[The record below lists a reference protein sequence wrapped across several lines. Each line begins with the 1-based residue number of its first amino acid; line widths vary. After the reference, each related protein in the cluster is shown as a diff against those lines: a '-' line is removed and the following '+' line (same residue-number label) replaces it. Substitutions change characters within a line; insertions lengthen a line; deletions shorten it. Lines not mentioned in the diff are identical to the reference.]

1 MAFFSKQM
9 EQRNQGLWVTPAR
22 KVPKVRRKL
31 QKPPSKL
38 QSNAGYRFSSSASTT
53 TSTSTARD
61 PADNKPRPQAQAS
74 PSSTSRES
82 TQAVSCRREGRLYEQ
97 EQPSEFFRRPRPRA
111 DIVPELANLHISN
124 RQPHASPG
132 SDSTNNPSTP
142 KMRRRAKTPILS
154 IGQLEEVP
162 RPTNTPSK
170 TSSVDLIAEQYQAVL
185 EYRHSYSSVYS
196 DQSVECPL
204 STAVSDAAEPVTLR
218 RQRSSGY
225 LRDDARNGD
234 SPRMAELASVSPMSD
249 DGTLV
254 SFQDKTVYFKPIS
267 FSPEEPKSPP
277 RPLSGRTTTDDNLSL
292 QICLDL
298 LTRELS
304 SAMPGQP
311 CRSSTATS
319 ALQIWVMIEA
329 YERLRDQ
336 MAELS
341 NTNKQARAMEMMFDM
356 WLRALYSVHDSMT
369 RAGRAHGHDDV
380 AELESEA
387 LD

>member
-1 MAFFSKQM
+1 MAFFNKQM
-9 EQRNQGLWVTPAR
+9 EQRNQGLLATPAG
-22 KVPKVRRKL
+22 KLPKQRRKL

-38 QSNAGYRFSSSASTT
+38 GTNAAYRFSSSAPTM

-61 PADNKPRPQAQAS
+61 PAANKPRPQAQALPS
-74 PSSTSRES
+74 PTPREGR
-82 TQAVSCRREGRLYEQ
+82 QAVSCRREGRLYEQ
-97 EQPSEFFRRPRPRA
+97 EQPLEYFRRPKPKA
-111 DIVPELANLHISN
+111 DIVPELAHLHISN

-132 SDSTNNPSTP
+132 SDSTNPSTP
-142 KMRRRAKTPILS
+142 KMRRRAKTPVLS
-154 IGQLEEVP
+154 IGQLEELP
-162 RPTNTPSK
+162 RSTNTPGK

-185 EYRHSYSSVYS
+185 EYRHSPVYS
-196 DQSVECPL
+196 DQSVEHPL
-204 STAVSDAAEPVTLR
+204 STAVSDAAEPVTRR

-225 LRDDARNGD
+225 LQDEAPNAS

-254 SFQDKTVYFKPIS
+254 SFQDETVYFKPIS
-267 FSPEEPKSPP
+267 FSPEEPEPP
-277 RPLSGRTTTDDNLSL
+277 LRPLSGRTTTDDNLSL

-304 SAMPGQP
+304 SAMPSQP

-341 NTNKQARAMEMMFDM
+341 STNEQARAMEMMFDM
-356 WLRALYSVHDSMT
+356 WLRALYSVHDSMAG
-369 RAGRAHGHDDV
+369 AGRAHGYEDA